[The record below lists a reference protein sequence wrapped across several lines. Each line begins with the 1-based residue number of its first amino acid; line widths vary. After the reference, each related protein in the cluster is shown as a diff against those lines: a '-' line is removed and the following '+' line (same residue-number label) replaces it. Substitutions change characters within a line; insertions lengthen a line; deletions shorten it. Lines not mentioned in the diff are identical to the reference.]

1 MRQLNKQKRKN
12 EINKQRMN
20 ERRKERMNERMEEC
34 EYLSKST
41 CISIYLSIYLSYC
54 HFDYTKTKNKIK

>member
-1 MRQLNKQKRKN
+1 MKEGKN
-12 EINKQRMN
+12 ERM
-20 ERRKERMNERMEEC
+20 KERMEEC

-41 CISIYLSIYLSYC
+41 CISIYLSYC

>member
-20 ERRKERMNERMEEC
+20 ERRKERMKERMEEC

-41 CISIYLSIYLSYC
+41 CISIYLSYC